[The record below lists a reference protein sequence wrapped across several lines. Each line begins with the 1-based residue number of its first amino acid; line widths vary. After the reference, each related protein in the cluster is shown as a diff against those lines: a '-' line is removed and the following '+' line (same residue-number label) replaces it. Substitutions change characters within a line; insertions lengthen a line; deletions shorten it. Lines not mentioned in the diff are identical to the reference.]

1 MYRRVER
8 ISWIACFVGEILSWI
23 AYFVGKII
31 SRMACSRE
39 GNLAYLWER
48 TTWGKIVWLRM
59 DNCEAKRIQTQ
70 SSSVNCSPTP
80 CPVSLKVSAGTFPS
94 GVGLSMVWRDR
105 KLRCRAVITM
115 VREFRDR

>member
-23 AYFVGKII
+23 ACFVGKII

-48 TTWGKIVWLRM
+48 TTWGEIVWLRM
-59 DNCEAKRIQTQ
+59 DNCEAKGIQTQ
-70 SSSVNCSPTP
+70 SSSVNCSP
-80 CPVSLKVSAGTFPS
+80 CPVSLKVPAGTFPS